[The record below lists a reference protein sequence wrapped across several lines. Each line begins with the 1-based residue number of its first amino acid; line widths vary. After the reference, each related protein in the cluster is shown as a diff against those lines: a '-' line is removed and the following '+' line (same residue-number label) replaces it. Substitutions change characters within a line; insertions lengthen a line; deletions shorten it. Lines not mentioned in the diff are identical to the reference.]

1 MTEGA
6 TKGAATTPGTQPR
19 SALYSALVGLAA
31 LAVLLQGLW
40 AGIFLRRDVRGDD
53 AATWID
59 VHSAGAYVALVLA
72 AAAAVVA
79 VLRLRPRGDLL
90 IGSVV
95 LTLLLVIEIGIG
107 VAVGAGTGGLTI
119 VHIPL
124 AMVIMGMVV
133 WLPLRAR
140 STS

>member
-1 MTEGA
+1 M
-6 TKGAATTPGTQPR
+6 
-19 SALYSALVGLAA
+19 LYSALVGLAA
-31 LAVLLQGLW
+31 LAILLQGLW
-40 AGIFLRRDVRGDD
+40 AGIFLQHDGRGDD

-59 VHSAGAYVALVLA
+59 VQSAGAYVALILA
-72 AAAAVVA
+72 ATAAVVA
-79 VLRLRPRGDLL
+79 VLRLRSRGDLL

-107 VAVGAGTGGLTI
+107 VAVGAGTDGLTM

-124 AMVIMGMVV
+124 AMIIMGLVV
-133 WLPLRAR
+133 WLPPRAR